1 MAPNASPIFNFNM
14 SNHAGF
20 IQKNLCHQF
29 KYNNDVGTILFKNR
43 MKLIRE
49 NFTAINSYY
58 LKENIIEPVSNFSA
72 SSVVSSE
79 KNELTWLDD
88 VRSVTHKRLEL
99 IRQTMVQQTVK
110 EKMEIWQK
118 KKDEMFQI
126 RKFDVSI
133 KPKIQRDEILVKK
146 ENYRCILDQI
156 KKHSNTN
163 TEQTT
168 VCNYQQRTREI
179 CFKVALK
186 KSALIVTNINNSFN
200 NQQLLL
206 NIGYQ
211 IDVYNSM
218 VSRLDVLK
226 NILVV
231 EEASLIAAQELLE
244 ELTSYKTNLVIQIQ
258 EEIKTSE
265 VKTKPKKNFLNIFSV
280 NIPNDNVVK
289 HVRRQ
294 YVALAKNNK
303 ALIKKLTYVHKLPF
317 INDPTTKLFRQ
328 NLTKVIN
335 TLVNTISS
343 TNKKL
348 LIEKYNKLNAL
359 LSGKL
364 INVANTQIMIGDN
377 EEALAFCMD
386 TLAAKVISY
395 AEEVIS
401 VKTQAAYEIALVIA
415 KLWNVHQQFGKILFA
430 AIKEKCPLL
439 APYCY
444 PIARGLS
451 DEILDHKSFGYKTDS
466 TGNVE
471 CHDKYLKRMTG
482 IVRLYAALIVT
493 TFKYNQPVI
502 GLSQAWIFVAGTL
515 NQNPVADITATLL
528 VEFLNIVGFAMHQ
541 TYGKQF
547 FKLLQYIDSHYLKK
561 IILVT
566 PEGYGGPI
574 TRLNSFISKSLSSG
588 FIMEPTGMLSTDFW

>member
-1 MAPNASPIFNFNM
+1 MAPNASPIVNFNM
-14 SNHAGF
+14 SNHAVL
-20 IQKNLCHQF
+20 IQKNICHQF
-29 KYNNDVGTILFKNR
+29 NYNNDVGTILFKNR

-49 NFTAINSYY
+49 KFTAVNSYY

-72 SSVVSSE
+72 SSGVSNE
-79 KNELTWLDD
+79 KNEFTWLDE

-99 IRQTMVQQTVK
+99 IRETMVKQTVK
-110 EKMEIWQK
+110 EKMELWQK
-118 KKDEMFQI
+118 KKDEMSQI
-126 RKFDVSI
+126 RKFDVLF

-146 ENYRCILDQI
+146 ENYSYILDQI
-156 KKHSNTN
+156 KKRTNTN
-163 TEQTT
+163 IEQTIT
-168 VCNYQQRTREI
+168 CNYQQRTREI
-179 CFKVALK
+179 CFKVAIK
-186 KSALIVTNINNSFN
+186 KLTLIVTTINSFFH

-206 NIGYQ
+206 NIGKQ
-211 IDVYNSM
+211 IDVYHSM
-218 VSRLDVLK
+218 MSRLDVLK
-226 NILVV
+226 NIQVI

-244 ELTSYKTNLVIQIQ
+244 ELTTFRNNLLIQTQ
-258 EEIKTSE
+258 EGIETSE
-265 VKTKPKKNFLNIFSV
+265 EKSKPKKNFLNIFSV

-303 ALIKKLTYVHKLPF
+303 ALIKKLTNVQKLPF

-328 NLTKVIN
+328 NLIKVIN

-343 TNKKL
+343 TNKEL

-364 INVANTQIMIGDN
+364 ISVANTQVMIGDN
-377 EEALAFCMD
+377 KEALTFCMD

-430 AIKEKCPLL
+430 GIKQKCPLL
-439 APYCY
+439 VPYCY
-444 PIARGLS
+444 PIARGLT
-451 DEILDHKSFGYKTDS
+451 DEKLDHKSFGYKIDS

-471 CHDKYLKRMTG
+471 CHEKYLKRMTG

-515 NQNPVADITATLL
+515 NQNPIADITATLL

-547 FKLLQYIDSHYLKK
+547 FKLIQYIDSHYLKK

-566 PEGYGGPI
+566 PEGYRGPI
-574 TRLNSFISKSLSSG
+574 TRLNSFISKSLSTG
-588 FIMEPTGMLSTDFW
+588 LIKEPTGMLSTDFW